1 MEREGLSLEEAA
13 RRLRYDFL
21 RQEAEKLGQHI
32 KIYTAHHADDN
43 AETILFN
50 LIRGTGVAGLTGMAY
65 QQNGICRPL
74 LDVTREELAA
84 YAAARHIPHV
94 EDTTNA
100 DPGAAARNFL
110 RLEVM
115 PRLRQINPRA
125 VEHINDAGRRLR
137 VADQSLEEEAARRT
151 AHVEV
156 QEGRVTLSR
165 QALAEATDAVRPRML
180 LRLFDLLGVGRRDIT
195 AAHLK
200 AILHLTRDTLWGRE
214 SRVDLPQGVT
224 ARYCREWLILETRPQ
239 LFDGGPAVAGVPRRL
254 GRLPDH
260 PAGSPGGGG
269 TCPSALA
276 AGGADGP
283 DGGPCGAGRPSGS
296 AGDPRG
302 RPQHQTA
309 VHGPPDLPPGAG
321 PAAGRLRGRMPGGG
335 VAAGRGYGVCST
347 GGGALPVHSDYR
359 SGKGERFD
367 MKSEMERDILKVLVT
382 EEELKA
388 RITEMGA
395 ELYEQFHGKN
405 PLFLGVLKGSFVFM
419 ADLVRACQVKSD
431 VEFIAVSSYQNA
443 TVSSGRVQITHDLQ
457 QDITGRHLIIV
468 EDILDSGNTLAFLK
482 DYFMTKGA
490 ASITIVTL
498 LDKPSRRT
506 KAITADLAGFVVPD
520 EFVVGYGLDYCQQYR
535 NVPYIGVLK
544 PEVYSGE

>member
-1 MEREGLSLEEAA
+1 MEELLSRCPRWVLPGRGRPALCAVSGGLDSMCLLDLLDRWCRERDGRVVAAHFNHQLRGAEADRDETFVRDWCAAHDIAFVSSSGDVRGLMEREGLSLEEAA

-180 LRLFDLLGVGRRDIT
+180 LRLFVLLGVGRWDIT

-239 LFDGGPAVAGVPRRL
+239 LLTEVQLLQECPVAWGDYRITL
-254 GRLPDH
+254 LDH
-260 PAGSPGGGG
+260 REGEGL
-269 TCPSALA
+269 AL
-276 AGGADGP
+276 
-283 DGGPCGAGRPSGS
+283 RPWRQGERM
-296 AGDPRG
+296 GL
-302 RPQHQTA
+302 T
-309 VHGPPDLPPGAG
+309 VG
-321 PAAGRLRGRMPGGG
+321 PAAPGDRLVLPETHGGG
-335 VAAGRGYGVCST
+335 RSIKRLCMDRRIS
-347 GGGALPVHSDYR
+347 LP
-359 SGKGERFD
+359 
-367 MKSEMERDILKVLVT
+367 ERDRLPAVYAGGCLAAVWRLGVDMAFAAPEGEPCRFIQ
-382 EEELKA
+382 
-388 RITEMGA
+388 ITEA
-395 ELYEQFHGKN
+395 AKER
-405 PLFLGVLKGSFVFM
+405 
-419 ADLVRACQVKSD
+419 DL
-431 VEFIAVSSYQNA
+431 I
-443 TVSSGRVQITHDLQ
+443 
-457 QDITGRHLIIV
+457 
-468 EDILDSGNTLAFLK
+468 
-482 DYFMTKGA
+482 
-490 ASITIVTL
+490 
-498 LDKPSRRT
+498 
-506 KAITADLAGFVVPD
+506 
-520 EFVVGYGLDYCQQYR
+520 
-535 NVPYIGVLK
+535 
-544 PEVYSGE
+544 

>member
-13 RRLRYDFL
+13 RKLRYNFL
-21 RQEAEKLGQHI
+21 HQEAEKLGQHI

-100 DPGAAARNFL
+100 DPGARGPETSSGW
-110 RLEVM
+110 RSC

-195 AAHLK
+195 AAHLQ

-224 ARYCREWLILETRPQ
+224 ARYCREWLILETRA
-239 LFDGGPAVAGVPRRL
+239 PAFGRRSSCCRSAPSP
-254 GRLPDH
+254 G
-260 PAGSPGGGG
+260 AITGSPCWTTG
-269 TCPSALA
+269 
-276 AGGADGP
+276 
-283 DGGPCGAGRPSGS
+283 
-296 AGDPRG
+296 RG
-302 RPQHQTA
+302 RDWPF
-309 VHGPPDLPPGAG
+309 G
-321 PAAGRLRGRMPGGG
+321 PGG
-335 VAAGRGYGVCST
+335 RG
-347 GGGALPVHSDYR
+347 
-359 SGKGERFD
+359 SGW
-367 MKSEMERDILKVLVT
+367 
-382 EEELKA
+382 A
-388 RITEMGA
+388 
-395 ELYEQFHGKN
+395 
-405 PLFLGVLKGSFVFM
+405 
-419 ADLVRACQVKSD
+419 
-431 VEFIAVSSYQNA
+431 
-443 TVSSGRVQITHDLQ
+443 
-457 QDITGRHLIIV
+457 
-468 EDILDSGNTLAFLK
+468 
-482 DYFMTKGA
+482 
-490 ASITIVTL
+490 
-498 LDKPSRRT
+498 
-506 KAITADLAGFVVPD
+506 
-520 EFVVGYGLDYCQQYR
+520 
-535 NVPYIGVLK
+535 
-544 PEVYSGE
+544 

>member
-239 LFDGGPAVAGVPRRL
+239 LLTEVQLLQECPVAWGDYRITL
-254 GRLPDH
+254 LDH
-260 PAGSPGGGG
+260 REGEG
-269 TCPSALA
+269 TWPLSALA

-283 DGGPCGAGRPSGS
+283 DGGPCGAGETGLVLPET
-296 AGDPRG
+296 PRG

-321 PAAGRLRGRMPGGG
+321 TGCRPSTREDAWRRCGGWAWIWRLQHRRGSPA
-335 VAAGRGYGVCST
+335 
-347 GGGALPVHSDYR
+347 
-359 SGKGERFD
+359 
-367 MKSEMERDILKVLVT
+367 
-382 EEELKA
+382 
-388 RITEMGA
+388 
-395 ELYEQFHGKN
+395 
-405 PLFLGVLKGSFVFM
+405 GSFR
-419 ADLVRACQVKSD
+419 LPKRQ
-431 VEFIAVSSYQNA
+431 
-443 TVSSGRVQITHDLQ
+443 
-457 QDITGRHLIIV
+457 
-468 EDILDSGNTLAFLK
+468 
-482 DYFMTKGA
+482 
-490 ASITIVTL
+490 
-498 LDKPSRRT
+498 RRE
-506 KAITADLAGFVVPD
+506 I
-520 EFVVGYGLDYCQQYR
+520 
-535 NVPYIGVLK
+535 
-544 PEVYSGE
+544 

>member
-1 MEREGLSLEEAA
+1 MEELLSRCPRWVLPGRGRPALCAVSGGLDSMCLLDLLDRWCRERDGRVVAAHFNHRLRGAEADRDETFVRDWCAAHDIAFVSSSGDVRGLMEREGLSLEEAA
-13 RRLRYDFL
+13 RKLRYDFL

-137 VADQSLEEEAARRT
+137 VADQSLEEEASRRT

-195 AAHLK
+195 AAHLQ

-239 LFDGGPAVAGVPRRL
+239 LLTEVQLLQECPVAWGDYRITL
-254 GRLPDH
+254 LDH
-260 PAGSPGGGG
+260 REGEGL
-269 TCPSALA
+269 AL
-276 AGGADGP
+276 
-283 DGGPCGAGRPSGS
+283 RPWRQGERM
-296 AGDPRG
+296 GL
-302 RPQHQTA
+302 T
-309 VHGPPDLPPGAG
+309 VG
-321 PAAGRLRGRMPGGG
+321 PAAPGDRLVLPETHGGG
-335 VAAGRGYGVCST
+335 RSIKRLCMDRRIS
-347 GGGALPVHSDYR
+347 LP
-359 SGKGERFD
+359 
-367 MKSEMERDILKVLVT
+367 ERDRLPAVYAGGCLAAVWRLGVDMAFAAPEGEPCRFIQ
-382 EEELKA
+382 
-388 RITEMGA
+388 ITEA
-395 ELYEQFHGKN
+395 AKER
-405 PLFLGVLKGSFVFM
+405 
-419 ADLVRACQVKSD
+419 DL
-431 VEFIAVSSYQNA
+431 I
-443 TVSSGRVQITHDLQ
+443 
-457 QDITGRHLIIV
+457 
-468 EDILDSGNTLAFLK
+468 
-482 DYFMTKGA
+482 
-490 ASITIVTL
+490 
-498 LDKPSRRT
+498 
-506 KAITADLAGFVVPD
+506 
-520 EFVVGYGLDYCQQYR
+520 
-535 NVPYIGVLK
+535 
-544 PEVYSGE
+544 